1 MKRKI
6 IMETVNKINE
16 GSVSTAVDRL
26 YGASQSLR
34 GWDANRKNLNPCQM
48 PKIEHAM
55 KNLKLIKQLKTQK
68 PCREF

>member
-16 GSVSTAVDRL
+16 DSVSTAVDRR
-26 YGASQSLR
+26 YGARQSLR
-34 GWDANRKNLNPCQM
+34 GWDANMKKNHFNPCQM

-55 KNLKLIKQLKTQK
+55 KNLKLIKQFKNPKTK
-68 PCREF
+68 